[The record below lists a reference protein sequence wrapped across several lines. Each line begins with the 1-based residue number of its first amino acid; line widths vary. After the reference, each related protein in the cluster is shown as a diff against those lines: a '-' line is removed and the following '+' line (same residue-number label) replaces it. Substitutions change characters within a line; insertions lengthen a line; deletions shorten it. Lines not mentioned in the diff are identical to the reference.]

1 MAEEQMT
8 FEELSK
14 KYKETYSKLQERLE
28 KLGVSP
34 TFTAEVIE
42 DLKYK
47 MHTHSDKKVNELV
60 DDLII
65 IETKMLYVKPQNQ
78 EESEGSGPSMM

>member
-1 MAEEQMT
+1 MAEEKMT
-8 FEELSK
+8 LDQLKK
-14 KYKETYSKLQERLE
+14 KYFETYSKLKERLE
-28 KLGVSP
+28 KLGVSS

-47 MHTHSDKKVNELV
+47 MHTHTDKKVNELV

-65 IETKMLYVKPQNQ
+65 IESKMLYVKP
-78 EESEGSGPSMM
+78 ESEEGQEGPSFM